1 MGTVKRLLAL
11 ALLALAVSGAYSE
24 GADIIVLMDASGTIL
39 PWFEQVNTRI
49 LPDITRKFVR
59 EGDTFHLVSFNSRV
73 NLEIVQPIKTE
84 ADVSRVV
91 SRFLLLYPLGQNS
104 DFLSGLKYTWQYSAT
119 LNQQKQK
126 IFIVVSDGIF
136 NPPPSSSYASY
147 TPEQVK
153 GELTDFAR
161 KIRGAGWHVY
171 YIKLPFPESSTIRS
185 LDGSLLSEGK
195 GESDGP
201 GAGSANGTASAG
213 TGDAAEGK
221 DYVDVSSDFT
231 DALEI
236 SPSEMR
242 GSNDSVDFVDSVFA
256 IPEVTFPAHLGKKG
270 RYLTLPLRV
279 KNPSDA
285 NVFLE
290 LTGVMWDD
298 VNILEKNAFLRL
310 SAGSSG
316 TLNVPLVLPDSVP
329 VGELSLPIRLRF
341 DNDARVHPQ
350 SATVGLTLTSLSLT
364 WLLRTGGFLA
374 YAILLVIL
382 AAVAV
387 LIVFLFIA
395 WKTSSQAAD
404 TVRASGSYG
413 IRERDEAARRQSYES
428 VLPLKTASGRTIPA
442 GSPYKEERGDAALD
456 AYARSSSGKAGIAKP
471 AADTGWSSTK
481 AISWADTK
489 DRVNKAD
496 DAAKDVLARQDETR
510 RERYSVLSVAANKA
524 HERVRRQ
531 GASRSDSID
540 VRAEGRVM
548 IELDV
553 HYQNK
558 AIGKR
563 NVHMMKAGSRLG
575 IGGGSSAFLVFLVKF
590 PANIAEIRYDGVSC
604 DLAILR
610 PEYFPYETDVVVR
623 DCIGRDFTIVSDKEY
638 EVSFSLREYEDP
650 VARLNKFLTS
660 ILY

>member
-11 ALLALAVSGAYSE
+11 ALLVLVMTGAYSE

-84 ADVSRVV
+84 ADISRVV
-91 SRFLLLYPLGQNS
+91 SRFMLLFPLGQNS

-136 NPPPSSSYASY
+136 NPPASSPYAAYKS
-147 TPEQVK
+147 EEVK
-153 GELTDFAR
+153 AELSDFAR
-161 KIRGAGWHVY
+161 RIRGAGWHVY
-171 YIKLPFPESSTIRS
+171 YIKLPFPESATIRA
-185 LDGSLLSEGK
+185 LDGSLLSDAKDGSGADASSGTSAS
-195 GESDGP
+195 GE
-201 GAGSANGTASAG
+201 AG
-213 TGDAAEGK
+213 GK
-221 DYVDVSSDFT
+221 DYLDVSSEFT
-231 DALEI
+231 DALQI

-242 GSNDSVDFVDSVFA
+242 GPNDSVDFVDSVFA
-256 IPEVTFPAHLGKKG
+256 IPEVSFPEHLGKKG
-270 RYLTLPLRV
+270 RYLTLPLKIR
-279 KNPSDA
+279 NPSDA

-290 LTGVMWDD
+290 LTGVMWDN

-316 TLNVPLVLPDSVP
+316 TLNAPLVLPDSVP
-329 VGELSLPIRLRF
+329 VGELSMPLRLRF
-341 DNDARVHPQ
+341 DNEARVHPQ
-350 SATVGLTLTSLSLT
+350 SATVGLTLTSFSLT
-364 WLLRTGGFLA
+364 SLLRTGGFLVYA
-374 YAILLVIL
+374 AILVLL

-387 LIVFLFIA
+387 LVVFLFIA
-395 WKTSSQAAD
+395 RKTSAQAAE
-404 TVRASGSYG
+404 TVRASGSFG
-413 IRERDEAARRQSYES
+413 ARERDEAEQRRAAENG
-428 VLPLKTASGRTIPA
+428 LPLKTASGRAIPSN
-442 GSPYKEERGDAALD
+442 SPYREERGDAALE
-456 AYARSSSGKAGIAKP
+456 AYARTSSQKSSVGKP
-471 AADTGWSSTK
+471 ASNSGWSSDK
-481 AISWADTK
+481 GISWTNSK
-489 DRVNKAD
+489 DRANEAD
-496 DAAKDVLARQDETR
+496 NAAKDVLARQDETR

-524 HERVRRQ
+524 HARIRRQ
-531 GASRSDSID
+531 GASRSESIA
-540 VRAEGRVM
+540 VRAEGRAM

-553 HYQNK
+553 HNQNK

-575 IGGGSSAFLVFLVKF
+575 VGGGASAFLVFLVKF
-590 PANIAEIRYDGVSC
+590 PSHIAEIRYDGVSC
-604 DLAILR
+604 DLAILK
-610 PEYFPYETDVVVR
+610 PEYFPYETEVVIR

-638 EVSFSLREYEDP
+638 EVRFTLREYEDP